1 MKISSLIHQGINAL
15 QNSSDTPRLDTE
27 YMLMA
32 LLNLKRVDLIVDSNR
47 EIDQKTI
54 NTFHQM
60 IEARQ
65 AGKPLSYII
74 GSEEFMGLTF
84 EVNENVLIPRDDT
97 EVLVEKIIELYK
109 TKNNLN
115 ILDIGTGSGAIA
127 IALAKFLHVNH
138 VIAVDKYNEALTI
151 ARQNAKTN
159 DVINKIKFIQS
170 DLFEALD
177 DYTNY
182 FDIIVSN
189 PPYIPKNDILD
200 LQVEIK
206 EHEPMTAL
214 DGGVDGL
221 DFYRQIVQQADTF
234 LKAKGLLAFEIGYNQ
249 AADVQQL
256 MAQAF
261 EDIQVIKD
269 LSGLDRVVLG
279 FKK

>member
-15 QNSSDTPRLDTE
+15 QNSSDTPRLDAE

-47 EIDQKTI
+47 EVDQKTI

-74 GSEEFMGLTF
+74 GTEEFMGLTF

-109 TKNNLN
+109 AKDDLN

-127 IALAKFLHVNH
+127 IALAAYLNVNQ
-138 VIAVDKYNEALTI
+138 VIAVDKYQEALKV
-151 ARQNAKTN
+151 AQQNAKN
-159 DVINKIKFIQS
+159 NKVFNKMQLIQS
-170 DLFEALD
+170 DLFDALD
-177 DYTNY
+177 EYKDY

-214 DGGVDGL
+214 DGGADGL
-221 DFYRQIVQQADTF
+221 TFYRQIVQQAGEF
-234 LKAKGLLAFEIGYNQ
+234 LKAKGLLAFEIGYDQ
-249 AADVQQL
+249 GEDVKQL
-256 MAQAF
+256 MTQGF
-261 EDIQVIKD
+261 QNIQVIKD